1 MKTNHSQSQGLPFIK
16 ISSHI
21 PSPCNIT
28 ITATGTA
35 AEVAADYLGSYVS
48 TEEWSEGRRSFK
60 PEGRGE
66 NAELQ
71 VEYGRWEF
79 GLRLGGWPRL
89 TSGCAPSLCPA
100 DPRVP
105 RNYTKDW
112 KARNRQTSGWGFI
125 ARIDELG
132 RFEYEEG
139 EIVVSCSV
147 HNHND
152 EELADELGR
161 LVAAEEA
168 RVAAEMA
175 TSREMAQD
183 TKLKAVESD
192 ERLQTVEVAGG
203 DFGQEGDGS
212 QTEEVRREDEETQ
225 PIL

>member
-16 ISSHI
+16 ISSNI

-71 VEYGRWEF
+71 VEYGRWRF
-79 GLRLGGWPRL
+79 GIGPGLVE
-89 TSGCAPSLCPA
+89 SGCAPSLCPA

-105 RNYTKDW
+105 KNYTSDL
-112 KARNRQTSGWGFI
+112 NGSFGQTSGWRFI

-132 RFEYEEG
+132 GQEYEEG
-139 EIVVSCSV
+139 GIVVSCSV

-152 EELADELGR
+152 EEFEEELGR

-168 RVAAEMA
+168 RVAAEVA
-175 TSREMAQD
+175 ASREMAQD
-183 TKLKAVESD
+183 TRLKAVEED

-203 DFGQEGDGS
+203 DFGEEGDCC
-212 QTEEVRREDEETQ
+212 QTEEVRRKDEETQ

>member
-16 ISSHI
+16 ISSNI
-21 PSPCNIT
+21 PSPCKIT

-48 TEEWSEGRRSFK
+48 TEEWSEGRRTFK
-60 PEGRGE
+60 PEERGE
-66 NAELQ
+66 NKERLQ
-71 VEYGRWEF
+71 VEYGRWRF
-79 GLRLGGWPRL
+79 GIELGSVE
-89 TSGCAPSLCPA
+89 SGCAPSLCPA

-105 RNYTKDW
+105 RNYTSDW
-112 KARNRQTSGWGFI
+112 EGMDGQTSGWGFI

-183 TKLKAVESD
+183 TRLKAVESD

-203 DFGQEGDGS
+203 DFGEEGDGS

>member
-16 ISSHI
+16 ISSNI

-60 PEGRGE
+60 PEERGE
-66 NAELQ
+66 NEERLQ
-71 VEYGRWEF
+71 VGYGRWGF
-79 GLRLGGWPRL
+79 GFKLNGLPRL
-89 TSGCAPSLCPA
+89 RSGCAPSLCPA

-105 RNYTKDW
+105 RNYTSDW
-112 KARNRQTSGWGFI
+112 EGMDGQTSGWGFI

-132 RFEYEEG
+132 GWEYEEG
-139 EIVVSCSV
+139 GIVVSCSV

-152 EELADELGR
+152 EEFEEELGR

-168 RVAAEMA
+168 RVAAEVA
-175 TSREMAQD
+175 ASIEM
-183 TKLKAVESD
+183 
-192 ERLQTVEVAGG
+192 
-203 DFGQEGDGS
+203 
-212 QTEEVRREDEETQ
+212 
-225 PIL
+225 